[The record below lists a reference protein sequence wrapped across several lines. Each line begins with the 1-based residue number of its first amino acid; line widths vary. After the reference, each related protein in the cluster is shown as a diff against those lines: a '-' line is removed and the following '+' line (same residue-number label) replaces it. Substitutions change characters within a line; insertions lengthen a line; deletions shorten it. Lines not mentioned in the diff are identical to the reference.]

1 LNAVA
6 GIFISYRRDDN
17 RHAAGRLYDSLQ
29 QQFPR
34 DQIFFDVDKIELGSS
49 FVEVIQ
55 ERVAAS
61 DVLLVVIGLSWIS
74 SRDGDG
80 RRRLDD
86 PEDLVRV
93 EIETGLRKNI
103 RVIPVLI
110 DGATMPRMAELPEGL
125 KQLHSRQAITLHH
138 SSFQRDA
145 EHLNAALSKIVLSE
159 KAASTTGSNAYNGV
173 PIDDWKAE
181 LVGRRWNF
189 FSIRMCRLNECH
201 QVECRL
207 TWRMVDYVE
216 VDGARVFGWTVT
228 GWQAA
233 DFKLGSYAVRFRLKF
248 RSTSFYR
255 LKQIELW
262 ADDRRI
268 LFCE

>member
-1 LNAVA
+1 VG
-6 GIFISYRRDDN
+6 GIFICYRRDDN
-17 RHAAGRLYDSLQ
+17 RHVAGRLYDCLR
-29 QQFPR
+29 QQFPS
-34 DQIFFDVDKIELGSS
+34 DQIFFDVDNIDPGLNFG
-49 FVEVIQ
+49 EVIQ
-55 ERVAAS
+55 DRIAAS
-61 DVLLVVIGLSWIS
+61 DAILVVIAPGWIDV
-74 SRDGDG
+74 RDRDG

-86 PEDLVRV
+86 PADFVRV
-93 EIETGLRKNI
+93 EIETGLRRNI
-103 RVIPVLI
+103 RIIPVLT
-110 DGATMPRMAELPEGL
+110 DGATMPGMAELPDGL
-125 KQLHSRQAITLHH
+125 KPLHSRQAITLNH

-145 EHLNAALSKIVLSE
+145 EHLSIALSKIVPST
-159 KAASTTGSNAYNGV
+159 KVASSTGSDAYNGIL
-173 PIDDWKAE
+173 IDDWKAE

-189 FSIRMCRLNECH
+189 FSIRLRRLNECH